1 MRPVRDRSR
10 LSRMRLGT
18 MRCLLEFFDHLF
30 HGLNFGFFNLV
41 FLDLEFLLLEVFD

>member
-18 MRCLLEFFDHLF
+18 IRRLLKFLDHLF
-30 HGLNFGFFNLV
+30 YGLNFGFFDLV
-41 FLDLEFLLLEVFD
+41 FLDLDFLLLEVFV